1 VRNFSVAA
9 CLVAA
14 FGIAQITGTNPPA
27 DSAALP
33 PCSPTD
39 PCEPTGALAPIHHV
53 ALAEPVVSITVPSMS
68 VEQMTS
74 AQAAIL
80 ARPVLYAPLKPSIP
94 PEPQAKT
101 APLELAALAPEPK
114 APPPEFASIEPEPL
128 IEPDAPPT
136 VAAEPQPL
144 VGRWRPAAIG
154 FAYAN
159 NHPVAPLAA
168 SVIET
173 AAPAE
178 PWTDA
183 RDSLAM
189 PLDAQAGARAVSRLA
204 LCNAIISAARGNDLP
219 IPFFANLIWQ
229 ESNFHLGE
237 ISGAG
242 ALGVAQ
248 FIPETANEHGLI
260 NPFEPIHAIYTSAKF
275 LRRLHEQYGNLGF
288 AAAAYNA
295 GPGRVNEW
303 LVKRRSLPAET
314 RAYVV
319 RITGNRADRWASLE
333 FRHSAERV
341 LMPAKAPCAEVAQ
354 EVAAQEK
361 FVRVGRLMSELAA
374 ATKAP
379 PPVSPAVASANA
391 SVPKPPL
398 PRAAADAAASRPNP
412 AVTKLAARAAAARAN
427 AATAK
432 INERAPTA
440 QPTKLQ
446 AKLAPQPSALER
458 LLSRSK
464 TAKTAAPER
473 RQAAAQNA
481 RPQPARGQ
489 EVRKDTHNDKKRAV
503 GSTQSVATR

>member
-1 VRNFSVAA
+1 M
-9 CLVAA
+9 
-14 FGIAQITGTNPPA
+14 AQITGTNPPA
-27 DSAALP
+27 DNAASP

-39 PCEPTGALAPIHHV
+39 PCEPTGALAPIQHT
-53 ALAEPVVSITVPSMS
+53 AFAEPMVSITVPSMS
-68 VEQMTS
+68 VEQMTP

-80 ARPVLYAPLKPSIP
+80 AWPALHAMLKPSMS

-101 APLELAALAPEPK
+101 APLELAALTPESK
-114 APPPEFASIEPEPL
+114 APPSEFASIEPEPL
-128 IEPDAPPT
+128 LEPEPAPT
-136 VAAEPQPL
+136 VAAEPQPW
-144 VGRWRPAAIG
+144 VGRWRPATIG

-168 SVIET
+168 SVIEV

-189 PLDAQAGARAVSRLA
+189 PLDAQAGTRAISRLA
-204 LCNAIISAARGNDLP
+204 LCSAIVSAARGNDLP

-229 ESNFHLGE
+229 ESNFHLSE
-237 ISGAG
+237 ISSAG

-248 FIPETANEHGLI
+248 FIPETAHEHGLI

-275 LRRLHEQYGNLGF
+275 LRRLHEQYGNLGY

-303 LVKRRSLPAET
+303 LIKRRALPAET

-319 RITGNRADRWASLE
+319 RITGNRADRWASAE

-341 LMPAKAPCAEVAQ
+341 LMPAKAPCEEVAQ
-354 EVAAQEK
+354 EVAVQK
-361 FVRVGRLMSELAA
+361 RFVRIGRLMSELAA

-379 PPVSPAVASANA
+379 PQVSPAVVSAA
-391 SVPKPPL
+391 GTVPKPSL
-398 PRAAADAAASRPNP
+398 PRAVADAATPRPNP
-412 AVTKLAARAAAARAN
+412 LVTRLAARAAAAGPSAEP
-427 AATAK
+427 AK

-440 QPTKLQ
+440 QPAKLQ
-446 AKLAPQPSALER
+446 AKLAPQPSALE
-458 LLSRSK
+458 LLLGRSK
-464 TAKTAAPER
+464 QAAPAR
-473 RQAAAQNA
+473 RHAAASGD
-481 RPQPARGQ
+481 RSQPVHGQ
-489 EVRKDTHNDKKRAV
+489 EVHKDSHSDKKRAAP
-503 GSTQSVATR
+503 SAQSVAAR